1 MENGMAQT
9 SYNTPAPQSPTA
21 ILSVTEFEGVAAT
34 EKPTSAQQ
42 YAARMQ
48 AHADHLTAHQRAS
61 GLRIR
66 LCSSGCYAVYNA
78 EGNFIARTAPL
89 GTLTG
94 LPTTA
99 LKTSAA
105 RMAYSEELATVC
117 RAADIDFETSG
128 SVSPATVAAIRK
140 LLADLGEA

>member
-1 MENGMAQT
+1 MPHNEN
-9 SYNTPAPQSPTA
+9 NTPAVIAPCVIPTLPEVGGLA
-21 ILSVTEFEGVAAT
+21 GIA
-34 EKPTSAQQ
+34 KPTNAQQ
-42 YAARMQ
+42 YAARLQ
-48 AHADHLTAHQRAS
+48 AHTDHLTAHQRAS
-61 GLRIR
+61 GVRIR

-78 EGNFIARTAPL
+78 EGNFIARTPPP

-94 LPTTA
+94 LPAAA

-105 RMAYSEELATVC
+105 RMAYSEELANVC

-140 LLADLGEA
+140 LLADLSEA